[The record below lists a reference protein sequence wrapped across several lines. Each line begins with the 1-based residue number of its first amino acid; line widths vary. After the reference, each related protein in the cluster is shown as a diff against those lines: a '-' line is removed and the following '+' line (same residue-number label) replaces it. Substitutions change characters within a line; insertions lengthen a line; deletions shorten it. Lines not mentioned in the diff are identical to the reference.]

1 MSNPEA
7 EALSLIL
14 AVDLGG
20 TDTKVAL
27 VDSLGRIV
35 VRETLRTTD
44 FPKAELLVAALADVL
59 VRLEVAAGGRA
70 VAVGLGAPN
79 GHHGRGT
86 VEHAPN
92 LSWKDK
98 VPLREML
105 AKATGLPVELDNDAN
120 LAALGQGRFGACRG
134 MDDFVVVTLGTGL
147 GGGIVAGG
155 QLLRGASG
163 FAGELGHVLSERDGR
178 LCGCGRRGCLETY
191 VSARGL
197 VASYG
202 ECLRKSQIQP
212 REGEVAQAQTALTA
226 AEVHAKALE
235 GDAAALEAF
244 AITAARLAGA
254 LVDLTLLLG
263 PECVA
268 FTGGLTASGETLLGP
283 TREAYL
289 AQLPEGTPAAKL
301 VFSTT
306 PDATLAGA
314 VALVHAV

>member
-1 MSNPEA
+1 MTNPEA
-7 EALSLIL
+7 EALPLIL

-27 VDSLGRIV
+27 VDSRGRV
-35 VRETLRTTD
+35 VARETLRTTD
-44 FPKAELLVAALADVL
+44 FAAAEALVAALADVL
-59 VRLEVAAGGRA
+59 ARLEVDAGGRA

-92 LSWKDK
+92 LAWKGK
-98 VPLREML
+98 VPLRDML
-105 AKATGLPVELDNDAN
+105 AHATGLPVELDNDAN
-120 LAALGQGRFGACRG
+120 LAALGQGRFGACKG
-134 MDDFVVVTLGTGL
+134 MEDFVVVTLGTGL

-155 QLLRGASG
+155 QLVRGASG
-163 FAGELGHVLSERDGR
+163 FAGELGHVLCVRDGR

-197 VASYG
+197 VATYG
-202 ECLRKSQIQP
+202 ECVRASSGAPQDSAGVGAPVL
-212 REGEVAQAQTALTA
+212 VTAV
-226 AEVHAKALE
+226 EVHAKAQRGE
-235 GDAAALEAF
+235 AAALAAF
-244 AITAARLAGA
+244 AITAAHLAGA

-283 TREAYL
+283 TRAAYL
-289 AQLPEGTPAAKL
+289 AQLPEGTPAAQL
-301 VFSTT
+301 VFSTA

-314 VALVHAV
+314 VALVSLA